1 MPGASS
7 SKGQGK
13 ATEHIPDAVLN
24 ELMEVDA
31 QPQRIKRQDFDLF
44 DGTANQRSKVAS
56 YKPKLPIAFREHTP
70 MRLALV
76 AGEEFTTNATAGD
89 TETFALANNIVDTP
103 NTTALVL
110 YDDGGR
116 VQPDSINYSGDS
128 FDYTDGGTGS
138 TLHAFY
144 VARNPGT
151 VEVEKTAPSAQS
163 GMNET
168 VFDDVTS
175 ILAERN
181 QNKDALEFEFDESPL
196 EPVVPARWT
205 IDIYVDVPY
214 AVRWDDG
221 GLTTTND
228 DTALNA
234 ILSVPVRRAEQNV
247 ENLGQAV
254 KRDIIER

>member
-1 MPGASS
+1 MR
-7 SKGQGK
+7 
-13 ATEHIPDAVLN
+13 TDHIPDAVLDD
-24 ELMEVDA
+24 LMDVDA
-31 QPQRIKRQDFDLF
+31 QNQRIKRTDFTLT

-56 YKPKLPIAFREHTP
+56 YKPNLPIALRENAP

-76 AGEEFTTNATAGD
+76 AGEEFTTNTTGGD
-89 TETFALANNIVDTP
+89 AETFNLSNNIVDTP
-103 NTTALVL
+103 NTTSLVL
-110 YDDGGR
+110 YDEGSR
-116 VQPDSINYSGDS
+116 VQPDSI
-128 FDYTDGGTGS
+128 DYAADTFTYTNPDAS
-138 TLHAFY
+138 ADTLHAFY

-151 VEVEKTAPSAQS
+151 IEVEKTAPSAQS

-181 QNKDALEFEFDESPL
+181 QNKDALEFEFDGQSPL

-205 IDIYVDVPY
+205 IDVYVDVPY

-221 GLTTTND
+221 GLTTSNG

-247 ENLGQAV
+247 EDLGQAV